1 MPVKFKYAP
10 TSGPLSG
17 QAFEDQTEAA
27 FNELGAVIDTIDL
40 KAGAATDAAENAVAA
55 ANNALL
61 IAEDAMG
68 DAQAAGNTAAAAQ
81 DVANDA
87 ATTADAA
94 MTRADAAYD
103 TSTMASSRADAAV
116 DAADA
121 AQVASLGAEQT
132 ANDAAAMADAA
143 QTTAN
148 SALALA
154 SQVAGGVPTGVICLW
169 SGLVTAIPDGWA
181 LCNGSNGTPN
191 LRDRFIVGAGS
202 TYAPG
207 ATGGANTHTHT
218 ASAANTTAG
227 TTIGATTLTVAQIP
241 AHMHELSN
249 GGKILSTGVG
259 STFLSSGSSGT
270 SVQYGAYVDS
280 TGGAG
285 SHTHTATGTAHT
297 HTVTVATG
305 DNLPS
310 YYALAYIMKL

>member
-1 MPVKFKYAP
+1 MPVKFQYVP

-17 QAFEDQTEAA
+17 QSFEDQTEAA

-40 KAGAATDAAENAVAA
+40 KAGTATDAAENAVAT

-61 IAEDAMG
+61 TAEGAVT
-68 DAQAAGNTAAAAQ
+68 DAQEARATASSAQSTATDAAATSTAA
-81 DVANDA
+81 
-87 ATTADAA
+87 
-94 MTRADAAYD
+94 MSRADASYD
-103 TSTMASSRADAAV
+103 TATVASSRADEAVSAADAAV
-116 DAADA
+116 TTSQNAMQAAQEAVQTADA
-121 AQVASLGAEQT
+121 AQVT
-132 ANDAAAMADAA
+132 ADAA
-143 QTTAN
+143 
-148 SALALA
+148 LVVA
-154 SQVAGGVPTGVICLW
+154 SQVPGGVPTGVICLW
-169 SGLVTAIPDGWA
+169 SGLVTAIPAGWA

-218 ASAANTTAG
+218 ASADNTTAG
-227 TTIGATTLTVAQIP
+227 TTIGATTLTVAQMP
-241 AHMHELSN
+241 THTHELSN
-249 GGKILSTGVG
+249 GGRILSTGVG
-259 STFLSSGSSGT
+259 STLLSPGASGT
-270 SVQYGAYVDS
+270 PVQYGAYIDS
-280 TGGAG
+280 TGGSG